1 MRDPKV
7 PAPAAGGDRVAAR
20 FAMLRNP
27 HPAVELTAAPHSRV
41 DGGHASEL
49 VPVREGLRE
58 QCHPLPLRTAIGRAA
73 HSYQVARL
81 DPVGTNVDRGP
92 GGEGS
97 GREREHEGGGE
108 TEGEPARRRVDW
120 PAGLAASLARGSSD
134 AMVCAAGPVSQS
146 PGSFGP
152 ACALGVFA
160 AEAERPIPV
169 TRGETGTKTWEMDRD
184 VSGCGCR
191 AVGRHA
197 DPELTG
203 RFCFHAKAEVGPM
216 RMRRE

>member
-1 MRDPKV
+1 MKRAHPKNGWPRPNAGSAVANDAKMRDPKV
-7 PAPAAGGDRVAAR
+7 PAPAAPGDRVAAR

-27 HPAVELTAAPHSRV
+27 HPAVELTAATRLRV
-41 DGGHASEL
+41 DGGHAREL

-108 TEGEPARRRVDW
+108 TEAEPARRRVEDG
-120 PAGLAASLARGSSD
+120 PSGS
-134 AMVCAAGPVSQS
+134 PRR
-146 PGSFGP
+146 
-152 ACALGVFA
+152 LH
-160 AEAERPIPV
+160 EAHRTQWYAQRP
-169 TRGETGTKTWEMDRD
+169 R
-184 VSGCGCR
+184 
-191 AVGRHA
+191 
-197 DPELTG
+197 
-203 RFCFHAKAEVGPM
+203 
-216 RMRRE
+216 